1 MGEAVFSGAAGQ
13 ELDPA
18 AERRHIGV
26 ETLQLVAGVFHL
38 TARTETRDQTRRED
52 KTVTQTRE
60 DFTAFHN
67 ILQHFTALLSDLLQI
82 LQTLLDVTTACCVKQ
97 LVDAARVHRSNAEMS
112 SSCDHIGT
120 ASCERRRRQ
129 RCFYDFRLIITASL
143 LLYLQ

>member
-52 KTVTQTRE
+52 ETVTKTRE
-60 DFTAFHN
+60 DFTALYN
-67 ILQHFTALLSDLLQI
+67 ISQHFTALLSDLFSKH
-82 LQTLLDVTTACCVKQ
+82 CWMKPRC
-97 LVDAARVHRSNAEMS
+97 AA
-112 SSCDHIGT
+112 
-120 ASCERRRRQ
+120 
-129 RCFYDFRLIITASL
+129 
-143 LLYLQ
+143 

>member
-52 KTVTQTRE
+52 ETVTKTRE
-60 DFTAFHN
+60 DFTALYN
-67 ILQHFTALLSDLLQI
+67 ISQHFTALLSDLLQI
-82 LQTLLDVTTACCVKQ
+82 LQTLLDETTACCVKQ
-97 LVDAARVHRSNAEMS
+97 RLDAARVHRSNA
-112 SSCDHIGT
+112 DD
-120 ASCERRRRQ
+120 Q
-129 RCFYDFRLIITASL
+129 K
-143 LLYLQ
+143 